1 MRSTLCL
8 FCFPS
13 ITKKS
18 ANMSN
23 RRWSSFLERHQHA
36 AWQERAE
43 SIAHMIDEMSVSSS
57 SSLSSISSGSLGS
70 DLEDNEM
77 LVHEVF
83 ASLANQSNIA
93 TRLTQTIAHPDIVWR
108 TKNGLTIA
116 ELSEDDALSFFRFR
130 REHLQIVADKLWPR
144 LAPHLLGEKG
154 RIKFG
159 FGRYSCGYETLLLLM
174 MYRLSRPCRIYRE
187 MEAFFGFQRS
197 KICAGI
203 RGMMNAMHTL
213 SVKYL
218 DPSFSCIGCL
228 YMQTLS
234 TKNADWSTTY
244 GVSLTARCAKRV
256 GHPII
261 KK

>member
-1 MRSTLCL
+1 
-8 FCFPS
+8 
-13 ITKKS
+13 
-18 ANMSN
+18 
-23 RRWSSFLERHQHA
+23 
-36 AWQERAE
+36 
-43 SIAHMIDEMSVSSS
+43 MIDEMSMSSS
-57 SSLSSISSGSLGS
+57 SSLSSISSGSLSS
-70 DLEDNEM
+70 DFDDDRSDDEM
-77 LVHEVF
+77 FVDDVYV
-83 ASLANQSNIA
+83 SLGNQSAIA
-93 TRLTQTIAHPDIVWR
+93 NRLTQTIAHPNIVWR
-108 TKNGLTIA
+108 TKNGLTIE
-116 ELSEDDALSFFRFR
+116 ELSEDDALTFFRFR
-130 REHLQIVADKLWPR
+130 KEHLQIVADKLWPR
-144 LAPHLLGEKG
+144 LARYLLGGKG

-244 GVSLTARCAKRV
+244 RVSLTARCAKRV